1 MKTIVLTN
9 QKGGVA
15 KTTTAYALATGLH
28 NKGYTILIV
37 DADPQS
43 NLSYTAGI
51 DESKD
56 TTLYDVLKGNAKVSE
71 ALHNINTGLDL
82 LTVGIKGTA
91 ADMELASRTARE
103 YMIKEAIQ
111 GIAGQYDYCVI
122 DTAPTLGLLTL
133 NALTASDYA
142 IIPMNLEIYS
152 LQGMEQLS
160 GFIQNVQKYTNH
172 DLKVSGL
179 LLTKY
184 NDRLN
189 LTQALKGNIEQAAKM
204 MNTVVYDTRIRE
216 SIAVKES
223 QLLRGDI
230 YTEAPKATATL
241 DYIAFVDEFLK
252 AERIEN

>member
-43 NLSYTAGI
+43 NLTYTAGI
-51 DESKD
+51 DEAGD
-56 TTLYDVLKGNAKVSE
+56 TTLYDVLKGNGKVSE
-71 ALHNINTGLDL
+71 AIHNVKSGLDL
-82 LTVGIKGTA
+82 LTIGLRGTA
-91 ADMELASRTARE
+91 ADMELSSRTARE
-103 YMIKEAIQ
+103 YMLKEIIQ
-111 GIAGQYDYCVI
+111 GIAQEYDYCVI

-133 NALTASDYA
+133 NALTAADYV

-160 GFIQNVQKYTNH
+160 GFIQNVKKYTNH

-184 NDRLN
+184 NERLN
-189 LTQALKGNIEQAAKM
+189 LTQALKGNIDKAAELID
-204 MNTVVYDTRIRE
+204 TSVYDTKIRE
-216 SIAVKES
+216 SVAVRET
-223 QLLRGDI
+223 QLLRSDI

-241 DYIAFVDEFLK
+241 DYISFVDEFLSM
-252 AERIEN
+252 EV